1 MKKILLIAEKPSV
14 ARELAGWIERNGAF
28 GAGKAEK
35 KATHITIG
43 CVTVTWVFGHILE
56 LNTPEQYDERFA
68 RWQLAHLPIIPNP
81 FKLHPKADA
90 EIQLRA
96 IGAMLEATDEIIHA
110 GDPDDEGQ
118 MLVSE
123 VIDYFGCTKPVM
135 RLWLSALDDASM
147 GRAMNALKSDANYRG
162 FYESALARSRAD
174 WLVGINM
181 TRACTIM
188 GRQHGAEN
196 PISIGRVQTPTLALI
211 VRREQ
216 EIRNFKPKD
225 FYTPWIDLIAN
236 PGFRAKWAPVE
247 GDDRID
253 HQGYLTD
260 RTKATALVQALRDA
274 GKAQVVEFS
283 ADKKTESAPLPFS
296 LSSLQTHLSAQC
308 GLGAQE
314 TLEAAQS
321 LYEKK
326 LTSYPRT
333 DCDFLPE
340 SQHGDARKILS
351 GLSGV
356 SPEVD
361 RAISGV
367 QVSFKS
373 RAWNDKKV
381 TAHHAI
387 IPLPRGGSLP
397 SLTSAEAIVYREV
410 VKRYII
416 QFWPVAEYLET
427 RIGLSCASERFEVS
441 GKVWTAPA
449 WKAAFKE
456 EAPEKD
462 ADGADDDAAQALPVL
477 KKGDVLSLKDAGFQS
492 SRTKPPKRYTEG
504 TLLTA
509 MKNAHQLVTNEKLKK
524 ILKDRTGI
532 GTEATRAAILETLYK
547 RNYITKPLKK
557 KELVPTPMGE
567 KLIGLLPSSLTAPD
581 MTAFWQQKM
590 DEMRDGNGTHAPFI
604 AEQEAWIRKLI
615 PSVPAWFENVVLG
628 NAKPKV
634 EYEIEETNFKCTSCA
649 TLLRRVK
656 GKFGWFFG
664 CPNAECKKIY
674 KEVDGKPIER
684 APVKLTAHA
693 CPTCKKGKLSH
704 REGQYGP
711 YFHCEESQCGA
722 NFKDV
727 EGKPEIVHACPSC
740 KKGRLYL
747 RQGTK
752 GAFWSCGRY
761 KDGCKFTTNDDNGK
775 PEKKNATR

>member
-14 ARELAGWIERNGAF
+14 ARELAGWIERHGAF
-28 GAGKAEK
+28 GGGKAEK
-35 KATHITIG
+35 KQTHISIG
-43 CVTVTWVFGHILE
+43 DTTVTWVFGHILE
-56 LNTPEQYDERFA
+56 LNTPEQYDERYKP
-68 RWQLAHLPIIPNP
+68 WQLSHLPIIPNP

-96 IGAMLEATDEIIHA
+96 IGAMLERTDEIIHA

-123 VIDYFGCTKPVM
+123 VIDYYGCTKPVM
-135 RLWLSALDDASM
+135 RLWLSALDDASI
-147 GRAMNALKSDANYRG
+147 GRAMAAMKPDSHYHG
-162 FYESALARSRAD
+162 YYESALARSRAD
-174 WLVGINM
+174 WLVGINL

-188 GRQHGAEN
+188 GRQRGAEN

-216 EIRNFKPKD
+216 EIRNFVAKD
-225 FYTPWIDLIAN
+225 FYTPWIDLVSS
-236 PGFRAKWAPVE
+236 PSFRAKWSPSE
-247 GDDRID
+247 GDDRLD
-253 HQGYLTD
+253 VQGYLTD
-260 RTKATALVQALRDA
+260 RAKAAAIVQALKNDGQAR
-274 GKAQVVEFS
+274 VTEYS

-296 LSSLQTHLSAQC
+296 LSSLQSHLSAQS

-340 SQHGDARKILS
+340 SQHGDARKILA
-351 GLSGV
+351 GLTGV
-356 SPEVD
+356 SPEID
-361 RAISGV
+361 RALSGV
-367 QVSFKS
+367 QVGFKS

-387 IPLPRGGSLP
+387 IPLPRQGSLP
-397 SLTSAEAIVYREV
+397 RLEHAEAIVYREV
-410 VKRYII
+410 VKRYIL

-427 RIGLSCASERFEVS
+427 RIGLECAGEHFEVS

-456 EAPEKD
+456 DVDETEEASDET
-462 ADGADDDAAQALPVL
+462 GAQSLPVL
-477 KKGDVLSLKDAGFQS
+477 KKGDVLTLKDAGFLA

-524 ILKDRTGI
+524 ILKERTGI
-532 GTEATRAAILETLYK
+532 GTEATRAAILETLYR
-547 RNYITKPLKK
+547 RNYITKPAKK

-567 KLIGLLPSSLTAPD
+567 KLIGLLPNYLTAPD

-590 DEMRDGNGTHAPFI
+590 DEMREGNGTHQPFI
-604 AEQEAWIRKLI
+604 AEQEAWLRKLI
-615 PSVPAWFENVVLG
+615 PLVPGWFENVVLG
-628 NAKPKV
+628 KGKLKA
-634 EYEIEETNFKCTSCA
+634 EIESTDFKCTACQHP
-649 TLLRRVK
+649 LRRVK
-656 GKFGWFFG
+656 GTYGWFFG
-664 CPNAECKKIY
+664 CSNADCKKIFN
-674 KEVDGKPIER
+674 EIDGKPVER
-684 APVKLTAHA
+684 KPVKMTEYT
-693 CPTCKKGKLSH
+693 CPTCKKSKLSH
-704 REGQYGP
+704 REGQFGL
-711 YFHCEESQCGA
+711 YFHCENKSCGS
-722 NFKDV
+722 NFKDLD
-727 EGKPEIVHACPSC
+727 GKPEVVHACPKC

-747 RQGTK
+747 RNGSK
-752 GAFWSCGRY
+752 GPFWSCGRF
-761 KDGCKFTTNDDNGK
+761 KDGCKFSTNDDNGK
-775 PEKKNATR
+775 PEIKS

>member
-28 GAGKAEK
+28 GGGKAEK
-35 KATHITIG
+35 KQTHISIG
-43 CVTVTWVFGHILE
+43 STTVTWVFGHILE
-56 LNTPEQYDERFA
+56 LNTPEQYDERYA

-96 IGAMLEATDEIIHA
+96 IGAMLKSADEIIHA

-135 RLWLSALDDASM
+135 RLWLSALDEASI
-147 GRAMNALKSDANYRG
+147 GRAMNGLKPDSNYRG

-174 WLVGINM
+174 WLVGINL

-188 GRQHGAEN
+188 GRQRGAES
-196 PISIGRVQTPTLALI
+196 PLSIGRVQTPTLALI

-225 FYTPWIDLIAN
+225 FYTPWIDLVAN
-236 PGFRAKWAPVE
+236 PAFRAKWSPAE
-247 GDDRID
+247 GDERLDS
-253 HQGYLTD
+253 QGYLTD
-260 RTKATALVQALRDA
+260 RAKAALLVSALRDA
-274 GKAQVVEFS
+274 GKAQVVDFS
-283 ADKKTESAPLPFS
+283 AEKKTESAPLPFS
-296 LSSLQTHLSAQC
+296 LSSLQSHLSAHY
-308 GLGAQE
+308 GHGAQE

-340 SQHGDARKILS
+340 SQHGDARKVLAN
-351 GLSGV
+351 LSGV
-356 SPEVD
+356 SPEID
-361 RAISGV
+361 RAIAGV
-367 QVSFKS
+367 QVQFKS

-387 IPLPRGGSLP
+387 IPLPRHGALP
-397 SLTSAEAIVYREV
+397 KLTHAEGIVYREV
-410 VKRYII
+410 IKRYVL
-416 QFWPVAEYLET
+416 QFWPIAEYLET
-427 RIGLSCASERFEVS
+427 RIRLVCANEPFEVS

-456 EAPEKD
+456 DQAEKD
-462 ADGADDDAAQALPVL
+462 ADETPDEAAQSLPVL
-477 KKGDVLSLKDAGFQS
+477 KKGDVLTLKEAGFQS

-524 ILKDRTGI
+524 ILKERTGI

-547 RNYITKPLKK
+547 RNYIVKPAKK

-567 KLIGLLPSSLTAPD
+567 KLIGVLPSSLTAPD

-590 DEMRDGNGTHAPFI
+590 DEMRDGNGTHEPFI

-615 PSVPAWFENVVLG
+615 PAVPDWFSNVILG
-628 NAKPKV
+628 NGKPRA
-634 EYEIEETNFKCTSCA
+634 EIEDTNFKCNSCNHP
-649 TLLRRVK
+649 LRRVK

-664 CPNAECKKIY
+664 CSNAECKKVFN
-674 KEVDGKPIER
+674 EVDGLPVERPPI
-684 APVKLTAHA
+684 TMSGHA

-704 REGQYGP
+704 REGKFGP
-711 YFHCEESQCGA
+711 YFHCEAKECGA
-722 NFKDV
+722 NFKNV
-727 EGKPEIVHACPSC
+727 EGKPEIVHTCPSC

-747 RQGTK
+747 RQGSK
-752 GAFWSCGRY
+752 GPFWSCGRY
-761 KDGCKFTTNDDNGK
+761 KDGCKFSTNDDNGK
-775 PEKKNATR
+775 PEKK